1 MRTGDILPW
10 SLSLYPFTGL
20 FVKSALLLIVL
31 ALLLLPLIVL
41 LWGVAL
47 VGDTEPALLAALAVF
62 HLKPL
67 VDLIVWPGLI

>member
-31 ALLLLPLIVL
+31 ALLLPLIVL
-41 LWGVAL
+41 LWGVVL